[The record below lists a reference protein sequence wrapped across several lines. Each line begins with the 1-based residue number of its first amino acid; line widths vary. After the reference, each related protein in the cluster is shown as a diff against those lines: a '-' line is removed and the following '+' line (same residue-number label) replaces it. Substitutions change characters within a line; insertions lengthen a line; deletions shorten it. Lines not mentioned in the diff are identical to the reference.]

1 MKPFNIGKAP
11 EDYLAAAGAQPVVSR
26 GSWAAPLTAVTCP
39 KCPWTPCEGYD
50 SFSRLTLYHHF
61 ALVQTNESQRHQSQA
76 IALLVQYYQLT
87 VLLPP
92 YPHEMSP
99 QRHWSLSWTHTNPR
113 TQRNPDL
120 FLLDLSTLIL
130 KRPKRRSH
138 LDGPPGRLEHK
149 SGISTGHNSQ
159 NMCRTSA

>member
-1 MKPFNIGKAP
+1 LKPFNIGKAP
-11 EDYLAAAGAQPVVSR
+11 EDYLAAAAAQLVED
-26 GSWAAPLTAVTCP
+26 SWIVGCPLTVVTCP
-39 KCPWTPCEGYD
+39 ECEGYD

-76 IALLVQYYQLT
+76 IPLLVQYYQLT

-99 QRHWSLSWTHTNPR
+99 QRHWSLSWAHTNPR
-113 TQRNPDL
+113 TQRNPVL
-120 FLLDLSTLIL
+120 FLLALFTLIL
-130 KRPKRRSH
+130 KRPGRRAH